1 MGPGIRNVAEGTP
14 IMANALWR
22 LSACAAVDLLR
33 RGKVSPVELIDAALA
48 RIAAVNPKVNA
59 LVTLGE
65 ERARAQAARLMQLPI
80 EARGMLAGLP
90 IAVKDLNDVAGLRT
104 TYGSPIFADNVPTRS
119 DIMVETLEANGAI
132 PLAMSNTPEF
142 GAGAN
147 TFNEVFGET
156 LNPWNT
162 KLNAAGSSGGSAVA
176 LATGQV
182 WLATGSDLGGS
193 LRTPASFCS
202 VIGLRPSPG
211 RVANGPR
218 EQNFDTL
225 SVNGPMARN
234 VEDTALMLDAM
245 AGWHIEDPISLSK
258 PEEPFLTAAR
268 RRKKPKRVALILAP
282 AGLPIEPEVIA
293 GVRAAVEK
301 LAKEGIVVEE
311 ASPDFGGVGQ
321 AFQTLR
327 AVDFSSS
334 MEVLLKNHRD
344 KLKPDVIWNIEKGL
358 ALKSEE
364 IGKALLRRAR
374 LYSEVAAFFG
384 NYDAMILPAAPVLPR
399 DVKERWPR
407 EINGVQL
414 DNYVEWLKLA
424 ALITMT
430 SCPSLALPG
439 GFSADGRPIGIQVV
453 GKPRAEAD
461 LLSHG
466 LFIEDVLG
474 LRDKVPLD
482 PRTP

>member
-1 MGPGIRNVAEGTP
+1 
-14 IMANALWR
+14 MANALWR

-48 RIAAVNPKVNA
+48 RIAAVNPQVNA

-65 ERARAQAARLMQLPI
+65 ERARALATRLMQIPI
-80 EARGMLAGLP
+80 EARGLLAGLP
-90 IAVKDLNDVAGLRT
+90 IAIKDLSDVAGLRT
-104 TYGSPIFADNVPTRS
+104 TYGSPIFADNVPERS
-119 DIMVETLEANGAI
+119 DIMVETLEGNGAI

-202 VIGLRPSPG
+202 VLGLRPSPG
-211 RVANGPR
+211 RVAVGPGDQR
-218 EQNFDTL
+218 FDTL
-225 SVNGPMARN
+225 SVAGPMARN
-234 VEDTALMLDAM
+234 VEDIALMLDAM
-245 AGWHIEDPISLSK
+245 SGWSVEDPVSLPK
-258 PEEPFLTAAR
+258 PDESFLSSAR
-268 RRKKPKRVALILAP
+268 RRKPPNRVALILAP
-282 AGLPIEPEVIA
+282 AGLPIEPEVVA
-293 GVRAAVEK
+293 GCRAAADK
-301 LAKEGIVVEE
+301 LSQAGIHIEE

-327 AVDFSSS
+327 AVDYAAT
-334 MEVLLKNHRD
+334 MATLLKNHRD
-344 KLKPDVIWNIEKGL
+344 KLKPEVIWNTEKGL
-358 ALKSEE
+358 ALTAEE
-364 IGKALLRRAR
+364 IGKALLRRSR
-374 LYSEVAAFFG
+374 LYGDMVAFFRT
-384 NYDAMILPAAPVLPR
+384 YDAIILPAAPVLPR

-407 EINGVQL
+407 QINGVAL
-414 DNYVEWLKLA
+414 ENYVEWLKLA

-430 SCPSLALPG
+430 SCPSLAMPA

-453 GKPRAEAD
+453 GKPRGEAD
-461 LLSHG
+461 LLSAT
-466 LFIEDVLG
+466 LVIEEILG
-474 LRDKVPLD
+474 LRDDVPID

>member
-1 MGPGIRNVAEGTP
+1 MNE
-14 IMANALWR
+14 LWR
-22 LSACAAVDLLR
+22 MTACTVTDLLR

-48 RIAAVNPKVNA
+48 RIAAVNPQVNA

-104 TYGSPIFADNVPTRS
+104 TYGSKIYANNVPERS
-119 DIMVETLEANGAI
+119 DIMVETLEGNGAI

-162 KLNAAGSSGGSAVA
+162 KLNAAGSSGGEAVA

-234 VEDTALMLDAM
+234 VEDVALMLDAM
-245 AGWHIEDPISLSK
+245 VGWSIEDPISLAK
-258 PEEPFLTAAR
+258 PEEPFLATAR
-268 RRKKPKRVALILAP
+268 KRKKPKRVALILAP
-282 AGLPIEPEVIA
+282 AGLPIEPEVVA
-293 GVRAAVEK
+293 GVREAAEK
-301 LAKEGIVVEE
+301 LAQAGIIVEE
-311 ASPDFGGVGQ
+311 ASPDFSGIGQ

-327 AVDFSSS
+327 AADFAG
-334 MEVLLKNHRD
+334 MEALLRSNREQM
-344 KLKPDVIWNIEKGL
+344 KPDVIWNIEKGL
-358 ALKSEE
+358 ALKPEE
-364 IGKALLRRAR
+364 IAKALLRRAR
-374 LYSEVAAFFG
+374 LFADIVAFFRD
-384 NYDAMILPAAPVLPR
+384 YDALILPAAPILPR

-407 EINGVQL
+407 QINDVTL

-453 GKPRAEAD
+453 GKPRGEGD

-466 LFIEDVLG
+466 LVIEEILG
-474 LRDKVPLD
+474 LKDQVPID
-482 PRTP
+482 PRPAR

>member
-1 MGPGIRNVAEGTP
+1 MNE
-14 IMANALWR
+14 LWR
-22 LSACAAVDLLR
+22 LSACAVTDLLR

-65 ERARAQAARLMQLPI
+65 ERARAQAARLMQRPI

-104 TYGSPIFADNVPTRS
+104 TYGSPIYADNVPTRS
-119 DIMVETLEANGAI
+119 DIMVETLEGNGAI

-211 RVANGPR
+211 RVAAGPR

-234 VEDTALMLDAM
+234 VEDVALMLDAM
-245 AGWHIEDPISLSK
+245 VGWHIEDPISLAK
-258 PEEPFLTAAR
+258 PDEPFLTAAR

-282 AGLPIEPEVIA
+282 AGLPIEPEVVA
-293 GVRAAVEK
+293 GCRAAADK
-301 LAKEGIVVEE
+301 LAQAGIIVEE

-327 AVDFSSS
+327 AVDFSTG
-334 MEVLLKNHRD
+334 MEVLLKQHRD

-364 IGKALLRRAR
+364 IGKAALRRAR
-374 LYSEVAAFFG
+374 LYSDVAAFFRT
-384 NYDAMILPAAPVLPR
+384 YDAMILPAAPILPR

-407 EINGVQL
+407 EINGIAL

-430 SCPSLALPG
+430 SCPSLALPA
-439 GFSADGRPIGIQVV
+439 GFSTDGRPIGIQVV
-453 GKPRAEAD
+453 GKPRGEAD
-461 LLSHG
+461 LLSAG
-466 LFIEDVLG
+466 LVIEDLLG
-474 LRDKVPLD
+474 LRDAVPID

>member
-1 MGPGIRNVAEGTP
+1 
-14 IMANALWR
+14 MANALWR
-22 LSACAAVDLLR
+22 LSACAAVELLR
-33 RGKVSPVELIDAALA
+33 CGKVSPAELIDAALA
-48 RIAAVNPKVNA
+48 RIAAVNPQVNA

-65 ERARAQAARLMQLPI
+65 ERARAQAARLMQVPI
-80 EARGMLAGLP
+80 EARGLLAGLP
-90 IAVKDLNDVAGLRT
+90 IAVKDLSDVAGLRT

-119 DIMVETLEANGAI
+119 DIMVETLEGNGAI

-162 KLNAAGSSGGSAVA
+162 KLNAAGSSGGAAVA

-211 RVANGPR
+211 RVAAGPR

-234 VEDTALMLDAM
+234 VEDVALMLDAM
-245 AGWHIEDPISLSK
+245 AGWSIEDPISLAK
-258 PEEPFLTAAR
+258 PDEPFLTAAR
-268 RRKKPKRVALILAP
+268 KRKPPKRIALILAP
-282 AGLPIEPEVIA
+282 AGLPIEPEVVA
-293 GVRAAVEK
+293 ACRAAAEK
-301 LAKEGIVVEE
+301 LAQAGIIVEE

-334 MEVLLKNHRD
+334 MGALLKQHRD

-358 ALKSEE
+358 GLKSEE

-374 LYSEVAAFFG
+374 LYSEIVAFFRT
-384 NYDAMILPAAPVLPR
+384 YDAMILPAAPILPR

-407 EINGVQL
+407 QINGVAL

-439 GFSADGRPIGIQVV
+439 GFSADGRPIGIQLV
-453 GKPRAEAD
+453 GKPRGEAD
-461 LLSHG
+461 LLSAG
-466 LFIEDVLG
+466 LAIEDILG
-474 LRDKVPLD
+474 LRNEVPIDPKVAH
-482 PRTP
+482 

>member
-1 MGPGIRNVAEGTP
+1 MNE
-14 IMANALWR
+14 LWR
-22 LSACAAVDLLR
+22 LSACAVTDLLR
-33 RGKVSPVELIDAALA
+33 RGKVSPVELIDAALV

-65 ERARAQAARLMQLPI
+65 ERARAQAKRLMQLPI

-104 TYGSPIFADNVPTRS
+104 TYGSPIYADNVPTRS
-119 DIMVETLEANGAI
+119 DIMVETLEGNGAI
-132 PLAMSNTPEF
+132 TLGMSNTPEF

-162 KLNAAGSSGGSAVA
+162 KLNAAGSSGGAAVA

-245 AGWHIEDPISLSK
+245 AGWHLEDPISLPK
-258 PEEPFLTAAR
+258 LEEPFLATAR

-293 GVRAAVEK
+293 GCRAAAEK
-301 LAKEGIVVEE
+301 LAKEGIIVEE

-327 AVDFSSS
+327 AVDFSTS

-358 ALKSEE
+358 ALKSED
-364 IGKALLRRAR
+364 IGRAALRRSR
-374 LYSEVAAFFG
+374 LYSDVAGFFRT
-384 NYDAMILPAAPVLPR
+384 YDAMILPAAPILPR

-407 EINGVQL
+407 EINGIAL

-430 SCPSLALPG
+430 SCPSLALPA

-453 GKPRAEAD
+453 GKPRGEAD
-461 LLSHG
+461 LLSAG
-466 LFIEDVLG
+466 LVIEEILG
-474 LRDKVPLD
+474 LRDAVPID

>member
-1 MGPGIRNVAEGTP
+1 
-14 IMANALWR
+14 MANALWR
-22 LSACAAVDLLR
+22 LSACAVVELLR
-33 RGKVSPVELIDAALA
+33 CGKISPVELIDAALA
-48 RIAAVNPKVNA
+48 RIAAVNPQVNA

-80 EARGMLAGLP
+80 EARGLLAGLP

-119 DIMVETLEANGAI
+119 DIMVETLEGNGAI

-162 KLNAAGSSGGSAVA
+162 KLNAAGSSGGAAVA

-211 RVANGPR
+211 RVAAGPR

-234 VEDTALMLDAM
+234 VEDVALMLDAM
-245 AGWHIEDPISLSK
+245 AGWSIEDPISLAK
-258 PEEPFLTAAR
+258 PDEPFLTAAR
-268 RRKKPKRVALILAP
+268 KRKQPKRVALILAP
-282 AGLPIEPEVIA
+282 AGLPIEPEVVA
-293 GVRAAVEK
+293 ACRAAAEK
-301 LAKEGIVVEE
+301 LAQAGIIVEE

-334 MEVLLKNHRD
+334 MGALLNQHRD

-358 ALKSEE
+358 GLKSEE

-374 LYSEVAAFFG
+374 LYSEVVAFFQT
-384 NYDAMILPAAPVLPR
+384 YDAMILPAAPILPR

-407 EINGVQL
+407 QINGIAL

-430 SCPSLALPG
+430 SCPSLALPA
-439 GFSADGRPIGIQVV
+439 GFSADGRPIGIQLV
-453 GKPRAEAD
+453 GKPRGEAD
-461 LLSHG
+461 LLSAG
-466 LFIEDVLG
+466 LAIEDILG
-474 LRDKVPLD
+474 LRDEVPID
-482 PRTP
+482 PKAPH